1 MAGSQN
7 DMPSGECEVAEPFSS
22 VSVQRGSGANEALRR
37 LDATAVPVHERAMPG
52 AGTDRT
58 RDWSAGRGPIVVLV
72 EPQLGE
78 NIGAAARAMANF
90 GLSQLRLVNPRQGW
104 PNDKARMMATGA
116 GRVLEAATL
125 YPTLAAAIA
134 DCSFVLATTARAH
147 DQAKPVIG
155 PADAAVEMA
164 PRLAAGDTVAVVF
177 GRERWGLMNDEV
189 GLADRIVTFPVNP
202 AFASLNLAQAVLIV
216 AYEWFKAAGGVLP
229 FRMPLRSPPAGK
241 EQLFAFFATLERELE
256 RVEFFRPEEK
266 RDTMTINLRNIFI
279 RMAPSQQD
287 IQTLHGVVTA
297 IVEGRKGPAK
307 GGVLDGREAGM
318 LRELLA
324 EHRGGRVPG
333 ERGPVR
339 GLSRLLRRNPTD
351 AERTLWEALTKD
363 RRFAGRGFKRQVP
376 VGPHIVDLVSFPLRA
391 VIDLVP
397 DDESAEAAQTR
408 GRKRAWLKARDYRIC
423 EMTAGDVET
432 DVAAAL

>member
-1 MAGSQN
+1 
-7 DMPSGECEVAEPFSS
+7 
-22 VSVQRGSGANEALRR
+22 
-37 LDATAVPVHERAMPG
+37 MPG
-52 AGTDRT
+52 AGTDHT
-58 RDWSAGRGPIVVLV
+58 KEWSAFGGPVVVLV

-78 NIGAAARAMANF
+78 NIGTAARAMANF
-90 GLSQLRLVNPRQGW
+90 GLTRLRLVRPRDAW
-104 PNDKARMMATGA
+104 PNVHARRAASGA
-116 GRVLEAATL
+116 NAVLDDAALYDTLEAAL
-125 YPTLAAAIA
+125 A
-134 DCSFVLATTARAH
+134 DCNFVLATTARAH
-147 DQAKPVIG
+147 DQAKPVVG
-155 PADAAVEMA
+155 PAEAALEMA
-164 PRLAAGDTVAVVF
+164 PRMVF

-216 AYEWFKAAGGVLP
+216 AYEWFKAAGGTLP
-229 FRMPLRSPPAGK
+229 FGMPVRSPPARK

-256 RVEFFRPEEK
+256 RVEFFRPAEK
-266 RDTMTINLRNIFI
+266 RDTMTINLRNIFA

-297 IVEGRKGPAK
+297 IVEGRKGPAR

-324 EHRGGRVPG
+324 EHGGGRVPG

-363 RRFAGRGFKRQVP
+363 RRFAGHGFKRQVP
-376 VGPHIVDLVSFPLRA
+376 VGPHIVDIVSFPLRA

-397 DDESAEAAQTR
+397 GDESPDAAQAR
-408 GRKRAWLKARDYRIC
+408 AGKRAWLKARDYRVR
-423 EMTAGDVET
+423 EVTASGVEA
-432 DVAAAL
+432 DVAAVLEGVARELGIGGAV